1 MGLPVEAEQSSSDDD
16 DERSH
21 EEEGEDNNPY
31 GQHGDGAASASAA
44 AAAGYYPEVS
54 TNIIATTAAAASARP
69 AALAHH
75 GRKHSLDDS
84 DDDEHHYDDV
94 GKSFASA
101 PNADLPTTPPL
112 PPLPVVPMMHNPPS
126 SLRGPEPQ
134 QGGGGGLP
142 THHHHSHKASR
153 LPASEFALYPQ
164 GLPGV
169 GDDDSDVKFA
179 VDDNEDEVNDNTGR
193 QQHQSRRGST
203 ESTDALETLTVELL
217 VERARTWE
225 ELYYSERDYSKSLEE
240 RLLRLLGKGG
250 RVGPP
255 MPVPMPKRRKVGDTD
270 ALAA

>member
-1 MGLPVEAEQSSSDDD
+1 MWVEITEKAAKKKVGQAFRDITPHDERYRIGAGLPVAEAEQFSSDDDDDDD

-21 EEEGEDNNPY
+21 QEGDDPF
-31 GQHGDGAASASAA
+31 DGAATAAAAAA

-54 TNIIATTAAAASARP
+54 NNGTTTTATAASARP

-75 GRKHSLDDS
+75 GRKHSLDD
-84 DDDEHHYDDV
+84 DDDV
-94 GKSFASA
+94 
-101 PNADLPTTPPL
+101 
-112 PPLPVVPMMHNPPS
+112 
-126 SLRGPEPQ
+126 R
-134 QGGGGGLP
+134 
-142 THHHHSHKASR
+142 KASR

-164 GLPGV
+164 GV
-169 GDDDSDVKFA
+169 GGDDSDAKFA
-179 VDDNEDEVNDNTGR
+179 GDDNEDNGR
-193 QQHQSRRGST
+193 QQQQSRRGST

-240 RLLRLLGKGG
+240 RLLRLLEEGG

>member
-240 RLLRLLGKGG
+240 RLLRLLEEGG